1 MIWSNS
7 KIFFTTTHRDINIIQ
22 ISVKQAR
29 ISIDNGYK
37 VIHSL
42 QYYDLGDNVK
52 HITDD
57 ISDLEIDVTKDE
69 QNIDTTF
76 TDLTNIIKTLQK
88 KVDTL
93 NKKGKES

>member
-7 KIFFTTTHRDINIIQ
+7 KIFFTTTHRDIHIIQ

-42 QYYDLGDNVK
+42 QDYDLGDNVK
-52 HITDD
+52 YITDD
-57 ISDLEIDVTKDE
+57 ISDLEIDVTRDE
-69 QNIDTTF
+69 QNIYTTF
-76 TDLTNIIKTLQK
+76 TDLTNIIETLQK
-88 KVDTL
+88 KVGTL
-93 NKKGKES
+93 DKKGKEL